1 MPTRNQIDELKHML
15 AERDVKFVF
24 KNGTKH
30 DRLEYKVDG
39 KNKWITL
46 SCGTTSDDIRAHKNT
61 ISDLARQIGHLPVVK
76 PFKVGNIKKTNSLTN
91 QLKDIAVIK
100 FGIRKNGELS
110 LSLPAREMNPRIKGC
125 PRITLKISPENRLV
139 LAFSDVLGR
148 KPSVHNDTTLV
159 YCFSRSTVPFKYRL
173 ETIHGSAGPQL
184 RFKWNGN
191 KQLVATGPI
200 PESIL
205 PASQRTEPIVVR
217 EIEEKLEPVPRPL
230 NQNLNLDVGFI
241 FSNDLVKDGR
251 DLKDLLTDWLQRMKA
266 SGSEATIITVDGEVK
281 ISMMVKA
288 EL

>member
-1 MPTRNQIDELKHML
+1 MPTRNQVDELKHML
-15 AERDVKFVF
+15 IERDVKFLF

-30 DRLEYKVDG
+30 DRLEYKIDG
-39 KNKWITL
+39 KPKWITL
-46 SCGTTSDDIRAHKNT
+46 SRGNKSDDIRAHKNT
-61 ISDLARQIGHLPVVK
+61 MSDLARQIGHLPMVK
-76 PFKVGNIKKTNSLTN
+76 PSKARTSKTNSLSH
-91 QLKDIAVIK
+91 QLRDIAVVK

-159 YCFSRSTVPFKYRL
+159 YTFAKSNVPFKYRS
-173 ETIHGSAGPQL
+173 ETIHGMTGPQL

-191 KQLVATGPI
+191 KQLAATGPI

-205 PASQRTEPIVVR
+205 PASQRTEFVV
-217 EIEEKLEPVPRPL
+217 EDVTVELTKPP
-230 NQNLNLDVGFI
+230 QLDVGFI

-251 DLKDLLTDWLQRMKA
+251 DLKELLNDWLQRMKA
-266 SGSEATIITVDGEVK
+266 SGSEATIVTVDGEVK

-288 EL
+288 DL